1 MFLDQNLLDEE
12 YLNHLTL
19 FHLITQF
26 LNLSTNVEWLFNFLK
41 REREGERNRGSLE
54 DNYKVNLT
62 LNT

>member
-26 LNLSTNVEWLFNFLK
+26 FNLSTNVEWLFNFLE

-62 LNT
+62 LNP